1 MPSLPCVERLLPI
14 GGPQPIVGIKDRFD
28 RDTNS
33 RQDRRL
39 PFDTSVRITQMLAST
54 GAGSSIEIPSLE
66 RLLPV
71 GPMPTRREGDFSHG
85 RSVPGSPARQRLG
98 GQAAPT
104 GSTISLGPPGLPT
117 ASSSFRRDAGEP
129 TLSGTAS
136 TQQTTAVA
144 STASLSHSLTA
155 ISTTITSTTAN
166 TSAAHPATTAT
177 DGHTPKTIALNSD
190 VEDTSFTLEPA
201 SSTTEAQNEDGK
213 TIVEQLERT
222 VDVSDHKDEIDS
234 NNKKQD
240 NRKEDRKKDKEK
252 DKDRFDRDEEAG
264 HKLEKESKKEH
275 KRDKDNDKK
284 DKKDKS
290 AALSLDEQ
298 KSAVL
303 MVPEEDD
310 SRGAHIEESRS
321 KLHYKQRKQRRA
333 AEDAQRKYDAKSA
346 AQLRRSRKINEVNFQ
361 AQQTAPG
368 TSKRSSSVSSSSA
381 PRPADDL
388 VMDRCPDCGAIIE
401 HYAHDEIGLCIVAL
415 ATYVHREPSLAAPIM
430 PDILRAVSKIAQQ
443 FFYPWQSESNTH
455 LPGGCNSVACQFIR
469 CTLHRL
475 SANGIFIQIFQG
487 HFDRDFFK
495 VMASA
500 LADFNELNQ
509 LQPLTILFED
519 LNERKQLYREQTL
532 HTLSNVATYLEA
544 LLSAPSDGSLL
555 QQWSTFL
562 PQLDTLL
569 RRVILIL
576 ATTQQAASGGNTSS
590 TSMTSLSCLLRIMTS
605 VFKVPVINACKTI
618 LEPFSKILG
627 HATEY
632 SLVSYQQV
640 LELCHLCYKNMS
652 RERDKCVLS
661 RTVVF
666 ELVQALKFKV
676 SIPDENLLMLV
687 QFVLQDAGGALCP
700 NVILE
705 DVPLAPHEL
714 QSTQYNTNAAECLRQ
729 NLADAIEFLADVHTL
744 SRIRSNFHGTASR
757 LNEETLGGQL
767 KAGVAQYLALEIT
780 KGNGRENRA
789 ISKYLPWLYNP
800 PSSTQ
805 QGPKEF
811 TECVAHIRLLSWILV
826 GALTHSALLGGQHSH
841 STITCQPIPLEANG
855 HIAEHIQVILA
866 GFAEQSKASVLHMSS
881 LFHAFIL
888 CQLWTMYCEH
898 MVSLNPPGSEQN
910 QMCILTLTDF
920 WVKVTPGVLQLV
932 CHSKLADMVSLHFLS
947 LMEALMECNST
958 VLARLLPMW
967 TPALYS
973 YQGQIPNQLKVRL
986 QACLDWVPPLQT
998 REEAAFVSTTFLK
1011 WLQRLQFKM
1020 GQIELQSSTATQFYS
1035 L

>member
-1 MPSLPCVERLLPI
+1 
-14 GGPQPIVGIKDRFD
+14 
-28 RDTNS
+28 
-33 RQDRRL
+33 
-39 PFDTSVRITQMLAST
+39 
-54 GAGSSIEIPSLE
+54 
-66 RLLPV
+66 
-71 GPMPTRREGDFSHG
+71 
-85 RSVPGSPARQRLG
+85 
-98 GQAAPT
+98 
-104 GSTISLGPPGLPT
+104 
-117 ASSSFRRDAGEP
+117 
-129 TLSGTAS
+129 
-136 TQQTTAVA
+136 
-144 STASLSHSLTA
+144 
-155 ISTTITSTTAN
+155 
-166 TSAAHPATTAT
+166 
-177 DGHTPKTIALNSD
+177 
-190 VEDTSFTLEPA
+190 
-201 SSTTEAQNEDGK
+201 
-213 TIVEQLERT
+213 
-222 VDVSDHKDEIDS
+222 
-234 NNKKQD
+234 
-240 NRKEDRKKDKEK
+240 
-252 DKDRFDRDEEAG
+252 
-264 HKLEKESKKEH
+264 
-275 KRDKDNDKK
+275 
-284 DKKDKS
+284 
-290 AALSLDEQ
+290 
-298 KSAVL
+298 
-303 MVPEEDD
+303 
-310 SRGAHIEESRS
+310 
-321 KLHYKQRKQRRA
+321 
-333 AEDAQRKYDAKSA
+333 
-346 AQLRRSRKINEVNFQ
+346 
-361 AQQTAPG
+361 
-368 TSKRSSSVSSSSA
+368 
-381 PRPADDL
+381 
-388 VMDRCPDCGAIIE
+388 MDRCPDCGAVIE

-415 ATYVHREPSLAAPIM
+415 ATYVHREPALAAPM
-430 PDILRAVSKIAQQ
+430 LPDILRTVAVIAQQ
-443 FFYPWQSESNTH
+443 YFYSWQSESNTH

-487 HFDRDFFK
+487 NFDRDFFL

-500 LADFNELNQ
+500 LADFNELNP
-509 LQPLTILFED
+509 LQPLSILVEE
-519 LNERKQLYREQTL
+519 LNERKQLCREQTL
-532 HTLSNVATYLEA
+532 HTLTNVATYLEA
-544 LLSAPSDGSLL
+544 MLGLMPPSDGPSLL
-555 QQWSTFL
+555 LAWSAFL

-576 ATTQQAASGGNTSS
+576 STQSQTASGGNTSS

-605 VFKVPVINACKTI
+605 IFKVPVINTCKTI

-627 HATEY
+627 HAVEH
-632 SLVSYQQV
+632 SLVSYQQL

-666 ELVQALKFKV
+666 ELVQALKFKTC
-676 SIPDENLLMLV
+676 IPDENLLILV
-687 QFVLQDAGGALCP
+687 QFVLHDAGGALCP

-705 DVPLAPHEL
+705 HVPLTPHEL
-714 QSTQYNTNAAECLRQ
+714 QTTQYNTNAAECLRQ
-729 NLADAIEFLADVHTL
+729 NLADVIEFLADVHTL

-767 KAGVAQYLALEIT
+767 KAGIAQYLALEIT
-780 KGNGRENRA
+780 KGDGRDNRA

-811 TECVAHIRLLSWILV
+811 TDCVAHIRLLSWILV
-826 GALTHSALLGGQHSH
+826 GALTHSALLGGQQANTNNHSA
-841 STITCQPIPLEANG
+841 ITCQPIPLEANG

-910 QMCILTLTDF
+910 QLCTLTLTDF

-932 CHSKLADMVSLHFLS
+932 CHSKLSDMVSLHFLS

-973 YQGQIPNQLKVRL
+973 YHGQIPNQLKVRL